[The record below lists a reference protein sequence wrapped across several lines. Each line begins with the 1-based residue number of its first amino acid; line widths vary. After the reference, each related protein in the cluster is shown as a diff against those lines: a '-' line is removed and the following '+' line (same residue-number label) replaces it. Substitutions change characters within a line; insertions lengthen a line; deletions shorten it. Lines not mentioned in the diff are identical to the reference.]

1 MSQYRKGWDIYKM
14 LNRIKVG
21 WKMWTGG
28 FAFSRFTLY
37 LQNKL
42 DTVTSKPSPGTPLRI
57 YCGTD

>member
-1 MSQYRKGWDIYKM
+1 M
-14 LNRIKVG
+14 LNRTLLAWVQVE

-28 FAFSRFTLY
+28 FAFSGFTLY

-42 DTVTSKPSPGTPLRI
+42 DTVTNKPSPGTPLRI

>member
-1 MSQYRKGWDIYKM
+1 M
-14 LNRIKVG
+14 LNRIKVE

-28 FAFSRFTLY
+28 FAFSGFTY

-42 DTVTSKPSPGTPLRI
+42 DTVTNKPSPGTPLRI